1 MKENLNN
8 QNKEEAEGT
17 YEQFDTGDTFSKD
30 KKHKK
35 INLFSS
41 KKFIKYILVTFVLLC
56 FILLLFNLTE
66 NKNISNNLEFKSNPK
81 KIKAPLE
88 KDEPTIKNEL
98 KFIEN
103 KVDLDCSLKGSD
115 ITNGNQQITLITV
128 IITINNKCLT
138 SNCFDCYTNHEIN
151 YPELSDKEAFD
162 KVYEKNDIHH
172 TCLKDIYYNTKMTKA
187 DNRNLVYSAWNKYK
201 RKLVHFKVENYID
214 KYNIEKNNNEYLQAF
229 LQGYEFTIIEHIYE
243 KNNKNYKYNNITLN
257 FDEIKLDIKC
267 QRKGD
272 EINYPELSDKEAFD
286 KVFRE
291 MDLRYYSL
299 KKEKKKYNPEKSV
312 RDDSY
317 LFGRYFPEQKY
328 FVWNNYKR
336 EMIYLEGLY
345 YTYNKEIDEKS
356 DNEYLKSAVQGYKFT
371 SREHIYEKDKK
382 YYKYNDV
389 AKIFDE
395 IKLDSI

>member
-81 KIKAPLE
+81 MIKAPLE

-299 KKEKKKYNPEKSV
+299 KNVYKKYNPEKSV

>member
-1 MKENLNN
+1 MEENLKN
-8 QNKEEAEGT
+8 QNKEETEGT
-17 YEQFDTGDTFSKD
+17 YEQFDKDDTFSKD

-299 KKEKKKYNPEKSV
+299 KNVYKKYNPEKSV

>member
-8 QNKEEAEGT
+8 RNKEETEGT
-17 YEQFDTGDTFSKD
+17 YEQFDKDDTFSKD

-56 FILLLFNLTE
+56 FILLLFNLTQ
-66 NKNISNNLEFKSNPK
+66 NKNIANNLEFKSNPK

-103 KVDLDCSLKGSD
+103 KLDLDCSLKGSD

-128 IITINNKCLT
+128 IIAFNNKCLT
-138 SNCFDCYTNHEIN
+138 SNCFDCDTNHEIN

-162 KVYEKNDIHH
+162 KVYEKIDIGH
-172 TCLKDIYYNTKMTKA
+172 TFLKDIYYNPKMTKA
-187 DNRNLVYSAWNKYK
+187 DNNNLIYSAWNKYK
-201 RKLVHFKVENYID
+201 RKLVHFKLENYID
-214 KYNIEKNNNEYLQAF
+214 KYNVNENNNEYLQAF

-299 KKEKKKYNPEKSV
+299 KNVYKKYNPEKSV
-312 RDDSY
+312 RNNSY

-345 YTYNKEIDEKS
+345 YTYNKEIGEKS